1 MDTKLKEAL
10 ESKNPPMIYAADDG
24 EGLEISYKGSIKE
37 ILSLVG
43 TLMLSVSLES
53 EIPLDSLFVDL
64 ISSSTAALKELE
76 EEYEELKERKV
87 GMN

>member
-10 ESKNPPMIYAADDG
+10 EAKNPLIYASNDD
-24 EGLEISYKGSIKE
+24 GLEISYRGSVGE

-64 ISSSTAALKELE
+64 MSSSTAALKELE
-76 EEYEELKERKV
+76 EKHEEIRKV

>member
-1 MDTKLKEAL
+1 MDTKLKEIL
-10 ESKNPPMIYAADDG
+10 EAKNPLIYAADDNG
-24 EGLEISYKGSIKE
+24 IEISYKGSMKS

-87 GMN
+87 GKN

>member
-10 ESKNPPMIYAADDG
+10 EAKNCPLIYAADADN
-24 EGLEISYKGSIKE
+24 GLEISYRGSVRD
-37 ILSLVG
+37 ILSLIG
-43 TLMLSVSLES
+43 TFMLSVSLES

-64 ISSSTAALKELE
+64 ISSSTAALNELE
-76 EEYEELKERKV
+76 EEYEEIRKA

>member
-10 ESKNPPMIYAADDG
+10 ESKNCPMIYAADDNG
-24 EGLEISYKGSIKE
+24 IEISYKGSVKN

-64 ISSSTAALKELE
+64 ISSSTAALNELE